1 MSEQIYLITIALPF
15 ATVLVVFAMKYLAA
29 AREARARI
37 LSADSYRNLA
47 EAAAASQSQT
57 ATTLAA
63 MQADLAQ
70 VGTRLATIEKI
81 LKEVE

>member
-37 LSADSYRNLA
+37 LSADSYRGLA
-47 EAAAASQSQT
+47 EAAASQSQT
-57 ATTLAA
+57 TTTLAA
-63 MQADLAQ
+63 MQADLAH
-70 VGTRLATIEKI
+70 VGTRLAAIEKI